1 MPRHVL
7 TDEERKAGQFQTGEK
22 AVESG
27 RKAGIASGEAKRAKK
42 SMKELAK
49 QLMDAPVGKDL
60 GNTLELYGV
69 SKEDKTYRA
78 AIMARLVTS
87 LPRRRILAA
96 PAAANTTTKPLC

>member
-78 AIMARLVTS
+78 AIMAKTTLQ
-87 LPRRRILAA
+87 PRFSRCAL
-96 PAAANTTTKPLC
+96 